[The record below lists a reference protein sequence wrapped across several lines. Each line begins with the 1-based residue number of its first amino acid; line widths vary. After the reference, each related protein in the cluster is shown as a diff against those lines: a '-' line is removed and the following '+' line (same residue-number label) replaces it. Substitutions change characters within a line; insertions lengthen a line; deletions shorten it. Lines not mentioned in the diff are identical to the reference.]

1 MLQAA
6 AHVHRFL
13 SLDENLLREPGP
25 DPKKADSFASSMHVL
40 QQASSDLQQ
49 VIIEGFDRA
58 VVSKDHVNIERFAR
72 RAKCIHKCV
81 CVVVLCDCTLHCRY
95 VKLFPLLNLHSE
107 GLKKFSC
114 FVCEEVCMHGTS
126 P

>member
-58 VVSKDHVNIERFAR
+58 VVSKDHVNIERFVSGGLSVYTSV
-72 RAKCIHKCV
+72 CV
-81 CVVVLCDCTLHCRY
+81 CGCIV
-95 VKLFPLLNLHSE
+95 
-107 GLKKFSC
+107 
-114 FVCEEVCMHGTS
+114 
-126 P
+126 

>member
-1 MLQAA
+1 MYRCTWNLPLAHVLVLFPLLQAA

-49 VIIEGFDRA
+49 VIIEGFNKA
-58 VVSKDHVNIERFAR
+58 VLSRDHNNIERCASGR
-72 RAKCIHKCV
+72 LWH
-81 CVVVLCDCTLHCRY
+81 
-95 VKLFPLLNLHSE
+95 
-107 GLKKFSC
+107 
-114 FVCEEVCMHGTS
+114 
-126 P
+126 